1 MNKTE
6 LTRADALIITVGT
19 RQVGWRCKDQVIRCF
34 GADGDRGHPP
44 HINQLYTEIGIQ
56 RGFHQPG
63 QTDTSWG
70 VRDLGERYYQH
81 CTEWLENDFTSVELL
96 LDYHIIVD
104 SISKGLQRIILWATD
119 QPEAIPWKFR
129 RADTIWLAKLMQGK
143 INAISPQVQVDVLH
157 PAIAAVNRD
166 LLRQELEER
175 ILPLAFESV
184 KVPADSQLVLLI
196 ENKGAVPAMAEGLEI
211 CAAALVRSAQVIN
224 ATPDEPN
231 PLFSEIADDCFSA
244 RLSEQYQLVPVSS
257 YFWPMERG
265 RVISAWERGDFRE
278 AEIWLSAHQM
288 RQNPLYQLAGYLS
301 LATNWEIDKFLNNPQ
316 LENSWFRSKA
326 LLSLAGQG
334 QIDEWR
340 SQILARRT
348 DRYLRTWESVFLI
361 EVLMSTENYT
371 NAFLKFAQIV
381 EQLLYLASK
390 QDNWLQRGL
399 IVVPDHLRHL
409 GDAYQPSFD
418 SLIKVWCQLKQAGQ
432 NDKRCKLLNAI
443 RDERNKVVH
452 EGEPMTLAKLRSLWA
467 NNGYPVTV
475 TSDYHIILNLMLDV
489 LKMISDSSWQI
500 PQKTLLR
507 SLYEFGLNTLRSEAA
522 TT

>member
-166 LLRQELEER
+166 LLRQELEEM

-184 KVPADSQLVLLI
+184 NIPTDSQLVLLI

-224 ATPDEPN
+224 ATPEEPN
-231 PLFSEIADDCFSA
+231 PLYLETVGGFFSS

-257 YFWPMERG
+257 YFWPLERG

-278 AEIWLSAHQM
+278 AEIWLSAHQI
-288 RQNPLYQLAGYLS
+288 RHKVLYQLAGYLS
-301 LATNWEIDKFLNNPQ
+301 LATNWEIDKFLNNPH
-316 LENSWFRSKA
+316 LENGWFRSKA
-326 LLSLAGQG
+326 LLSIVSQAQV
-334 QIDEWR
+334 DEWR
-340 SQILARRT
+340 SQILARRNE
-348 DRYLRTWESVFLI
+348 RYLKTWESVFLI
-361 EVLMSTENYT
+361 EVMMATENYT
-371 NAFLKFAQIV
+371 NAFLKFAQVV
-381 EQLLYLASK
+381 EQLLYLVSK
-390 QDNWLQRGL
+390 QGEWLQKGL
-399 IVVPDHLRHL
+399 IVVPEHQRHY
-409 GDAYQPSFD
+409 GDAYQPNFD
-418 SLIKVWCQLKQAGQ
+418 GLIKGWCQLKQASRDD
-432 NDKRCKLLNAI
+432 NRYKLLNAI
-443 RDERNKVVH
+443 RDKRNKVVH
-452 EGEPMTLAKLRSLWA
+452 EGEPMTVEKLRLLWA
-467 NNGYPVTV
+467 NNGYRVTV

-507 SLYEFGLNTLRSEAA
+507 SLSEFGLNTLRSEAA

>member
-1 MNKTE
+1 
-6 LTRADALIITVGT
+6 
-19 RQVGWRCKDQVIRCF
+19 
-34 GADGDRGHPP
+34 
-44 HINQLYTEIGIQ
+44 
-56 RGFHQPG
+56 
-63 QTDTSWG
+63 
-70 VRDLGERYYQH
+70 
-81 CTEWLENDFTSVELL
+81 
-96 LDYHIIVD
+96 
-104 SISKGLQRIILWATD
+104 
-119 QPEAIPWKFR
+119 
-129 RADTIWLAKLMQGK
+129 
-143 INAISPQVQVDVLH
+143 
-157 PAIAAVNRD
+157 
-166 LLRQELEER
+166 
-175 ILPLAFESV
+175 
-184 KVPADSQLVLLI
+184 
-196 ENKGAVPAMAEGLEI
+196 
-211 CAAALVRSAQVIN
+211 
-224 ATPDEPN
+224 
-231 PLFSEIADDCFSA
+231 
-244 RLSEQYQLVPVSS
+244 
-257 YFWPMERG
+257 MERG

-288 RQNPLYQLAGYLS
+288 RHKPLYQLAGYLS